1 MNDRNMDNWMDEYGI
16 PHDNGKI
23 KWYILAYQEDG
34 GHYLGEYDMTDW
46 DKGWDIMF
54 ADALK
59 CVDKFIA
66 EDGSWQVCRHDQVLD
81 MMWGVF
87 NALEQ
92 SKSLNSTWIDLDE
105 YKEDWEIENE

>member
-1 MNDRNMDNWMDEYGI
+1 MDNWMDEYGI

-59 CVDKFIA
+59 CVNKFID
-66 EDGSWQVCRHDQVLD
+66 EDGQWQVCRHDQVLD

-92 SKSLNSTWIDLDE
+92 SKSLNSTWIDLDA

>member
-59 CVDKFIA
+59 CVDKFID
-66 EDGSWQVCRHDQVLD
+66 EDGQWQVCRHDQVLD

-92 SKSLNSTWIDLDE
+92 SKSLNSTWIDLDA